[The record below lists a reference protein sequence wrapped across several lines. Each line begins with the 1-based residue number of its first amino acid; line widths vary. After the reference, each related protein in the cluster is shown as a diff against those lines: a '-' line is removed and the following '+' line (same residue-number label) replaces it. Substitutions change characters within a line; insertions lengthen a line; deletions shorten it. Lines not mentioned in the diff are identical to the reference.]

1 MVEKK
6 KTTPRLLVVFD
17 TSLLFSQV
25 AYDLVCNEVKTFIS
39 VNSKHPDL
47 CIQWYL
53 PRTVIDERRYQMR
66 NKAFELLPSIT
77 KLEKLLGHNLNITE
91 DILINQVDAAIEK
104 QLKELQISTLDI
116 DTAKVD
122 WNNLISR
129 AIYRTPP
136 FEPGD
141 KEKGFRDS
149 LIAETFLQLV
159 QQSPTTPSI
168 CRLAIVTNDN
178 LLAKH
183 ISTTTKDANNVRV
196 LSNIGELGSLI
207 NTLVSQVTEKFVAEI
222 KDKVGKLFFDAEN
235 KSGLYYKEKI
245 TDKIRA
251 LYGEQLK
258 AVPKDGLLREN
269 GTWWINSP
277 VFIRKNKQRIFWM
290 TLIKIDA
297 EAFKLEFS
305 AGETLYTNP
314 SFNNPVQSNLL
325 SPLLPSLDIKPQ
337 YTPTILTG
345 FPKTSTKVKI
355 AVGQSSFEIYW
366 SVNIT
371 QTKKLTRPQIGDEI
385 RFVATKW
392 GEE

>member
-6 KTTPRLLVVFD
+6 KTTPKLLVVFD
-17 TSLLFSQV
+17 TSILFSQV

-39 VNSKHPDL
+39 ANSKHPDL

-53 PRTVIDERRYQMR
+53 PRTVIDERRYQMQ

-77 KLEKLLGHNLNITE
+77 KLETLLGHNLNITE

-104 QLKELQISTLDI
+104 QLKELQISTLYI

-122 WNNLISR
+122 WNSLINR
-129 AIYRTPP
+129 AINRTPP

-159 QQSPTTPSI
+159 QQSPATPSV
-168 CRLAIVTNDN
+168 CRLAIITNDN
-178 LLAKH
+178 LLAKY
-183 ISTTTKDANNVRV
+183 ITTNTKDANNVRV

-207 NTLVSQVTEKFVAEI
+207 NTLVSQVTEEFVAGI
-222 KDKVGKLFFDAEN
+222 KEKVNNFFFEEKN
-235 KSGLYYKEKI
+235 NSSLLYKENI
-245 TDKIRA
+245 IDKIKES
-251 LYGEQLK
+251 YGEQLK
-258 AVPKDGLLREN
+258 TVPKVGLLREN
-269 GTWWINSP
+269 GTWRNSP
-277 VFIRKNKQRIFWM
+277 PFFIRKVKQRIFWK
-290 TLIKIDA
+290 TFIIIDA

-314 SFNNPVQSNLL
+314 DFHNPMQPNLL
-325 SPLLPSLDIKPQ
+325 SPLLPNLDVKQQ
-337 YTPTILTG
+337 YPPTILTG

-355 AVGQSSFEIYW
+355 AKGQSSFEIYW

-371 QTKKLTRPQIGDEI
+371 QTKKLSRPQINEI
-385 RFVATKW
+385 KFVGTKW